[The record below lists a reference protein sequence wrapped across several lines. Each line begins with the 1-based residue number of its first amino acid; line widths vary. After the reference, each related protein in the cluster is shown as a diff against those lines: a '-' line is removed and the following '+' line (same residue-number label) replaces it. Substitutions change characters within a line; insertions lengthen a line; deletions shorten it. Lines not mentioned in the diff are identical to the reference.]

1 MGASQMAQQEI
12 LDRLEV
18 WADKV
23 ATESE
28 ELPENLTDDELRA
41 RQAAWYAEY
50 FTLDDGWLYA
60 APDDPAMRER
70 LIDEEGMSPDFADQ
84 VLAKMKE
91 LGGAR

>member
-1 MGASQMAQQEI
+1 MGASQMAQQKI
-12 LDRLEV
+12 LDRLEA

-28 ELPENLTDDELRA
+28 ELPENLTDGELRG

-84 VLAKMKE
+84 VLAKMKA

>member
-1 MGASQMAQQEI
+1 MAQQEI

-28 ELPENLTDDELRA
+28 ELPENLTDDELRE